1 MTDYAVRAMSL
12 SKRFDLGKRVKS
24 GVKERIVTRSNP
36 MVQSVR
42 QERIFWAL
50 KDATFDVERGTSFG
64 IIGHNGSGKSTAL
77 KVLSGIYRPTEGVV
91 EVNGRASSMLELGA
105 GFHPDLTGRENIVL
119 NGSIL
124 GLTRREIEAAM
135 DDIIDFAGI
144 EGFVDTPVK
153 YYSSGMYV
161 RLGFSVAVKVRP
173 EILMVDEIIAVGD
186 EEFQRKCFSYLH
198 DLRRNGATIMIVSH
212 SMEIIQDLCHNAVW
226 LDHGRVRALGD
237 SRTVV
242 KQYINS
248 VNQAE
253 AGALGPTQMQT
264 GAVRVGT
271 GEVKITK
278 VEFLDGAHAP
288 GSLLIGDESGTIRLH
303 YQADEPVDEASF
315 GIDIYN
321 DVGICIVASNSDSA
335 GRVSIPP
342 GRGHVDF
349 VMPRVLLKQ
358 GDYELSTSVGG
369 QRHFFDLLTRAFQFR
384 VRDSHPAH
392 GGVVRVEGSWSLSL
406 EGRR

>member
-1 MTDYAVRAMSL
+1 MTDYAVRARGL
-12 SKRFDLGKRVKS
+12 SKRFDLGKRVKA
-24 GVKERIVTRSNP
+24 GVKERVVTRRSRI
-36 MVQSVR
+36 VQTT
-42 QERIFWAL
+42 QQDQIFWAL

-77 KVLSGIYRPTEGVV
+77 KVLSGIYRPTEGFV

-124 GLTRREIEAAM
+124 GLTRREIDASME
-135 DDIIDFAGI
+135 DIIDFAGI
-144 EGFVDTPVK
+144 EGFIDTPVK

-173 EILMVDEIIAVGD
+173 EVLMVDEIIAVGD

-198 DLRRNGATIMIVSH
+198 DLRRDGATIMIVSH
-212 SMEIIQDLCHNAVW
+212 SMSIIQDLCQEAVW

-242 KQYINS
+242 KEYIDS

-253 AGALGPTQMQT
+253 SDADRPADVQAG
-264 GAVRVGT
+264 VRRVGT
-271 GEVKITK
+271 GEVKVTE
-278 VEFLDGAHAP
+278 VEFLDGSRTS
-288 GSLLIGDESGTIRLH
+288 GSLLIGDESGTIRMH
-303 YQADEPVDEASF
+303 YEAAEAVDDVTF
-315 GIDIYN
+315 GFGIYN
-321 DVGICIVASNSDSA
+321 DVGICVQASTSDVA
-335 GRVSIPP
+335 GKVRVPS

-358 GDYELSTSVGG
+358 GDYELSTSVAG
-369 QRHFFDLLTRAFQFR
+369 QRHFFDHLSRAFQFR
-384 VRDSHPAH
+384 VRDSRPAD
-392 GGVVRVEGSWSLSL
+392 GGVVRVDGSWTFAL
-406 EGRR
+406 EGQR